1 MSSGERQIA
10 YTISNI
16 LYHLTN
22 IDSEW
27 DDTFRWKD
35 KRSII
40 KYKFINIIL
49 DEVEL
54 YFHPEMQRQFVFLL
68 LHAIRCVKF
77 RHLKG
82 IHILFATH
90 SPFILSDIPSD
101 HVLALG
107 RRNEKDKGE
116 SIKTF
121 GANIMEML
129 SNTFLW
135 IHQLVR
141 LFDVK

>member
-1 MSSGERQIA
+1 NDSVNYLPPPIFNTDLILSKPLFDADFPHMYVPFSGLSSGERQIA

-68 LHAIRCVKF
+68 LHAIRC
-77 RHLKG
+77 
-82 IHILFATH
+82 
-90 SPFILSDIPSD
+90 
-101 HVLALG
+101 
-107 RRNEKDKGE
+107 
-116 SIKTF
+116 
-121 GANIMEML
+121 
-129 SNTFLW
+129 
-135 IHQLVR
+135 
-141 LFDVK
+141 